1 MIGNDEKVGKRS
13 RQAADRSWLISL
25 GAVAAF
31 LVGWWIVAELQIWDP
46 LFVPHPADVWRRFI
60 ESVTT
65 TQTATGREQRGLSN
79 YYLWE
84 HLWAS
89 LWRLLRGIFFALVVG
104 IPLGLVMATIRP
116 VRRALEP
123 FVDFIRSIPPLAY
136 FSLLIIW
143 FGIEDTS
150 KVWLLFLAAVA
161 PITLSVVSGV
171 EGVPKGRVDSARSL
185 GANRVQTLVF
195 VTLPSVMPELL
206 TGLRLAIGFAFT
218 TIVAAETSDGIPGI
232 GGLAWQTKKYN
243 QTDVAIL
250 CIIVIG
256 VTAILLDRLV
266 KLAER
271 RLTPWRGLA

>member
-1 MIGNDEKVGKRS
+1 MIGYGEKVGKVDRPPRDRGWLLS
-13 RQAADRSWLISL
+13 LAA
-25 GAVAAF
+25 VVAF
-31 LVGWWIVAELQIWDP
+31 LVGWWIVAELEVWDP

-89 LWRLLRGIFFALVVG
+89 LWRLLRGIFFALVIG

-116 VRRALEP
+116 VRRVLEP

-143 FGIEDTS
+143 FGIEDVS

-161 PITLSVVSGV
+161 PITLSVISGV
-171 EGVPKGRVDSARSL
+171 EGVPKGRLDSARSL
-185 GANRVQTLVF
+185 GANRVQALVF
-195 VTLPSVMPELL
+195 VTLPSVLPELL

-256 VTAILLDRLV
+256 LTAILLDQLV
-266 KLAER
+266 KFAER

>member
-1 MIGNDEKVGKRS
+1 MIGNRDKSQDRDHGWLLSVGS
-13 RQAADRSWLISL
+13 
-25 GAVAAF
+25 VVAF
-31 LVGWWIVAELQIWDP
+31 LIAWWVVAELEVWDP
-46 LFVPHPADVWRRFI
+46 VFVPHPFDVWGRFV

-65 TQTATGREQRGLSN
+65 SDTGKKGLSN
-79 YYLWE
+79 YFLWE

-89 LWRLLRGIFFALVVG
+89 LWRLVRGIFFALVIG
-104 IPLGLVMATIRP
+104 IPLGLLMATVPVIR
-116 VRRALEP
+116 RLTEP
-123 FVDFIRSIPPLAY
+123 FVDFVRSIPPLAY

-150 KVWLLFLAAVA
+150 KIWLLFLAAVA
-161 PITLSVVSGV
+161 PITLSVISGV

-185 GANRVQTLVF
+185 GANRTKALVF

-218 TIVAAETSDGIPGI
+218 TIVAAETVDGIPGI
-232 GGLAWQTKKYN
+232 GGLAWQTKKFG

-256 VTAILLDRLV
+256 LTAIALDQLV
-266 KLAER
+266 KFAER
-271 RLTPWRGLA
+271 RLVPWRGSA